1 MRFDSSKLSVNG
13 KKLETACSMNVRNC
27 FNCRKSLSFSWWAYH
42 ISKRGC
48 PFHIWLTQNIKSKIK
63 LTEKWEK
70 EKTQQRDYNTGLHVQ
85 LPLKSYLV
93 LVSDTHFDIIIVK
106 VISFYFYIF
115 TGIWTDKKS
124 EINFGIQEVIRT
136 L

>member
-13 KKLETACSMNVRNC
+13 KKLETACSKNVRNC

-70 EKTQQRDYNTGLHVQ
+70 EKTQQRDYNRFACSITVKKLPGACFRYTFWYYYSQSNILLFLHFSF
-85 LPLKSYLV
+85 LKGSGQTKNL
-93 LVSDTHFDIIIVK
+93 K
-106 VISFYFYIF
+106 
-115 TGIWTDKKS
+115 
-124 EINFGIQEVIRT
+124 
-136 L
+136 

>member
-1 MRFDSSKLSVNG
+1 M
-13 KKLETACSMNVRNC
+13 
-27 FNCRKSLSFSWWAYH
+27 
-42 ISKRGC
+42 
-48 PFHIWLTQNIKSKIK
+48 
-63 LTEKWEK
+63 TEKWEK